1 MAVKDH
7 HAVAEDAVELDG
19 QPLAEIALRD
29 LESPPVPADAR
40 GRVSPIER
48 LEAVINYP
56 RVVFE
61 FQFHRPIVWKVDD
74 APLAVVE
81 FVSRGLE
88 EFPGFGEYPIAS
100 EPEVLTRVAGVP
112 EMEPPAKVQEKPF
125 SGAAW
130 VVSRLHGRR
139 SLAG

>member
-1 MAVKDH
+1 
-7 HAVAEDAVELDG
+7 
-19 QPLAEIALRD
+19 
-29 LESPPVPADAR
+29 
-40 GRVSPIER
+40 
-48 LEAVINYP
+48 VINYP

-61 FQFHRPIVWKVDD
+61 LQFHRPVVRKVEG

-81 FVSRGLE
+81 LFSSWLE
-88 EFPGFGEYPIAS
+88 KFPGLGEYPIAS

-125 SGAAW
+125 SGAAG